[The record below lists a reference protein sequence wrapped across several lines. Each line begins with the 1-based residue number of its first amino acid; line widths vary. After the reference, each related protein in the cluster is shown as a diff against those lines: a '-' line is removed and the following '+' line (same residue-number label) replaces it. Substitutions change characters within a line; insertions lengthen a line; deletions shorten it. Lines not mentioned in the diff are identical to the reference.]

1 MGDRIEP
8 LVTICTPLTK
18 LDLRGWN
25 ETLSSPRK
33 GAPPSAQ
40 PAISAGLMDFRQMAA
55 IPSFRS
61 SSNSSNSYSADG
73 RENCKTDNPHTSL
86 KASSDTVPLPASATP
101 KTSASSWL
109 LGSTWNVFGS
119 SPRPQT
125 SPAQTP
131 IEGFLE
137 KRSMS
142 FSGGGGHSSP
152 MQSQSHTEAAPS
164 SISTLQR
171 SVSSSKLSALAG
183 KQSNLQ
189 SLYQTATPSYQPQSS
204 EHKSP
209 SIANE
214 GTSPFIDALRRA
226 QLEGHEPIIV
236 ASPSTHRKYTQNTPS
251 QHHRQEQNHVFHRH
265 SVFPSETQVA
275 PLLKSTLD
283 SSNSDGYRLHSSL
296 INSSVSMNRDS
307 FNPEKSIIGGMVY
320 AASNSFGESIDEA
333 TVLGDDDLLSS
344 EQAPVEMLDT
354 SYAEDISATVKPAL
368 MSLSTSSISSLD
380 SSASL
385 QSPVGT
391 SAQNRYH
398 PLPKTLTPLK
408 QVFSLSDEFASPPKV
423 NLYQLGD
430 SNKVFGERGRSISL
444 GTPPRPESSPTT
456 VGHPLGYPVNATIT
470 PADGHNQQYR
480 RTPTASHIAQVSEF
494 DPIGTIPRD
503 WMMQFESPAQLSS
516 RMQNSAHISATPQQ
530 SLLDYMAPVLTPA
543 SILKYSQRDLDDQC
557 QILKKNFEN
566 EFDVAQ
572 LEIQELT
579 LTSKNL
585 HLENQQMKDTLTQW
599 EQAVKLM
606 ITEKDKEK
614 QQRNIELD
622 ALKDELDISRSERDE
637 SRKEAD
643 QMSLK
648 YKQLRV
654 DIADMKELD
663 ERQRE
668 TIKELENL
676 VTAAN
681 QRFESLRSH
690 AEAKLD
696 EANVEIAR
704 VRSVNE
710 KEAAAM
716 RAKLSRVEIQMQTLE
731 RNLQTKVQ
739 ENKELSKICDDLVSQ
754 ME

>member
-1 MGDRIEP
+1 
-8 LVTICTPLTK
+8 
-18 LDLRGWN
+18 
-25 ETLSSPRK
+25 
-33 GAPPSAQ
+33 
-40 PAISAGLMDFRQMAA
+40 
-55 IPSFRS
+55 
-61 SSNSSNSYSADG
+61 
-73 RENCKTDNPHTSL
+73 
-86 KASSDTVPLPASATP
+86 
-101 KTSASSWL
+101 
-109 LGSTWNVFGS
+109 
-119 SPRPQT
+119 
-125 SPAQTP
+125 
-131 IEGFLE
+131 
-137 KRSMS
+137 
-142 FSGGGGHSSP
+142 
-152 MQSQSHTEAAPS
+152 
-164 SISTLQR
+164 
-171 SVSSSKLSALAG
+171 
-183 KQSNLQ
+183 
-189 SLYQTATPSYQPQSS
+189 
-204 EHKSP
+204 
-209 SIANE
+209 
-214 GTSPFIDALRRA
+214 
-226 QLEGHEPIIV
+226 
-236 ASPSTHRKYTQNTPS
+236 
-251 QHHRQEQNHVFHRH
+251 
-265 SVFPSETQVA
+265 
-275 PLLKSTLD
+275 
-283 SSNSDGYRLHSSL
+283 
-296 INSSVSMNRDS
+296 MNRDS

-368 MSLSTSSISSLD
+368 MSLSTSSIS
-380 SSASL
+380 
-385 QSPVGT
+385 T
-391 SAQNRYH
+391 SI
-398 PLPKTLTPLK
+398 
-408 QVFSLSDEFASPPKV
+408 SLSDEFASPPKV

>member
-1 MGDRIEP
+1 
-8 LVTICTPLTK
+8 
-18 LDLRGWN
+18 
-25 ETLSSPRK
+25 
-33 GAPPSAQ
+33 
-40 PAISAGLMDFRQMAA
+40 MDFRQMAA

-73 RENCKTDNPHTSL
+73 RENCKTDNPNTSL

-152 MQSQSHTEAAPS
+152 MQPQSHTEAAPS

-275 PLLKSTLD
+275 PLLKSTSD
-283 SSNSDGYRLHSSL
+283 SSNSDGYRLHSSS

-444 GTPPRPESSPTT
+444 GTPPRPEPSPTT
-456 VGHPLGYPVNATIT
+456 VGHPLGYPLNATIT

-530 SLLDYMAPVLTPA
+530 SLLDYMAP
-543 SILKYSQRDLDDQC
+543 
-557 QILKKNFEN
+557 FEN

-599 EQAVKLM
+599 EQALKR
-606 ITEKDKEK
+606 IKKNSKE
-614 QQRNIELD
+614 ISSWD